1 MQKRGVRLD
10 MEADPEDRCQE
21 EGERERETKGKV
33 EMIKM

>member
-21 EGERERETKGKV
+21 ERERERNKRKGRDD
-33 EMIKM
+33 